1 MRWTNCFNLI
11 DESIKE
17 DFFGAAHILSQLSHY
32 NVLRLLG
39 VCTTSPFM
47 VLIPYMELGDLKR
60 YLTRYIPSTYKVI
73 KKGDTPPSNWGLG
86 QQI

>member
-1 MRWTNCFNLI
+1 MGIDKQIVFCFNLI
-11 DESIKE
+11 DESMKE

-39 VCTTSPFM
+39 VCTNSPFM

-60 YLTRYIPSTYKVI
+60 YLTRYISYTYKVI
-73 KKGDTPPSNWGLG
+73 KREYYIPPSN
-86 QQI
+86 